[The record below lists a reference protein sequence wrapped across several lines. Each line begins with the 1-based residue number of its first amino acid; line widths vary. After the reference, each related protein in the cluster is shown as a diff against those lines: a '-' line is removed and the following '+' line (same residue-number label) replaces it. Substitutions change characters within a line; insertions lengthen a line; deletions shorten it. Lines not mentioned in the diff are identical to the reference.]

1 MASGTGSLGWT
12 ATSILKS
19 AQPHSNFSE
28 PNGNSADIRI
38 ILFPM
43 AVRGPFSMRNYIDTS
58 SQAFMYTRRERC
70 YLYDGPPVKSQP
82 RFSITGPC
90 LAAKGISGAHTTPRH
105 NKQFVEALYF
115 QQLRPCR
122 ETSGGDA
129 LACSLYGLHGTNNR
143 ATDSHYATLRTTSR
157 SGRCPSLAHYGAPTL
172 HAVTVGAPYEGSCPY
187 RGTMSAWM
195 HYNPYTVCL

>member
-1 MASGTGSLGWT
+1 M
-12 ATSILKS
+12 KS

-43 AVRGPFSMRNYIDTS
+43 AVRRPFSMRNYIDTS

-82 RFSITGPC
+82 RFSITGPF

-122 ETSGGDA
+122 AKQAAATRWPA
-129 LACSLYGLHGTNNR
+129 PYTACMEPITARLTPTML
-143 ATDSHYATLRTTSR
+143 R
-157 SGRCPSLAHYGAPTL
+157 SGLLVVVAGVRVWPTMVRRRCMLSRRVRLTKVLVRTGAQ
-172 HAVTVGAPYEGSCPY
+172 
-187 RGTMSAWM
+187 
-195 HYNPYTVCL
+195 